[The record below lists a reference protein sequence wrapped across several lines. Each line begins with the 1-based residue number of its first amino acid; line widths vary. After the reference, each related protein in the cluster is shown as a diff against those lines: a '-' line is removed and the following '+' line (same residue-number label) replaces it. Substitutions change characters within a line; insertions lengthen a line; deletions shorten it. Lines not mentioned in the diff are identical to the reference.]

1 MVFRKIILPSYDIIC
16 VLCISLLLSI
26 DFENNKIIN
35 KRKENIII
43 NLKNFSWP
51 IKIAY
56 TIQCFFEKTKTETIK
71 LD

>member
-26 DFENNKIIN
+26 GFENSKIIN

-43 NLKNFSWP
+43 NLNFGWP